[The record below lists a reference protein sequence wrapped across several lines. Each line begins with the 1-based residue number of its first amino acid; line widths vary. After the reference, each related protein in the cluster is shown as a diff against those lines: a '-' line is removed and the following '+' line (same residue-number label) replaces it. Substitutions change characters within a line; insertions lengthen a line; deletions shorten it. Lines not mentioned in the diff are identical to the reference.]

1 MEEYKVLIYPSAM
14 RDMQEIVEYIN
25 TLSPQAAITLYDSIV
40 EKISSLSRM
49 PNRCP
54 AAKDITLKAKGYRYM
69 TAENYLV
76 FYVIDQ
82 DTVQIRRILYS
93 KRRYEEL
100 L

>member
-1 MEEYKVLIYPSAM
+1 MEEYKVLIYPSAI

-54 AAKDITLKAKGYRYM
+54 SAKDIALKAKGYRYM
-69 TAENYLV
+69 IAENYLI

-82 DTVQIRRILYS
+82 NTVQIRRILYN
-93 KRRYEEL
+93 KRRYEDL